1 VTSFERRLPRS
12 GIVLYSRELAP
23 SGHVVELLGDPEGVM
38 GRSAEQ
44 IRAISWAALVHAD
57 DIDRVAAEV
66 AELSPGEER
75 ALHYRVR
82 AADGG
87 SRTVRDT
94 MRRSEEAP
102 ETLVGVLWD
111 ASREGALRARVA
123 MLEERLGR
131 MHRTDSLGSLA
142 AGVAHDFNN
151 LLTTILSAAQLV
163 GTEEALSEA
172 ARSDLELIRDAA
184 ESGRRMVSQILRF
197 ASRGSRY
204 RGEMVDLGAA
214 IGDLATVLDR
224 TVGGNVSFDLEV
236 EPGLPELQV
245 DPAQV
250 DQIVLNLVVNARDAM
265 PDGGSVA
272 VRMGRMELD
281 EPLQAIGDELRP
293 GEYVVIHVLDTG
305 VGIAEER
312 REAIFDPFV
321 SSKTELEG
329 ATGPTGLGLPTVR
342 RIARGYGGAVT
353 VEGREGRGTDFGVW
367 LPVRARRSTALPDV
381 VRPGGGPVTH
391 RVLLVEDDPSA
402 RSAVTRAL
410 IADGHEVVAVG
421 SVAEAIR
428 VFDRASPR
436 FDLVVSDLL
445 LPDRS
450 GMELVE
456 AVHQRSPGLP
466 VVYISG
472 YGAER
477 VADRTRNPGEV
488 FLPKPFSLREF
499 SEAVTRA
506 MAGARAGR
514 RDDDAGS
521 RRASR
526 G

>member
-1 VTSFERRLPRS
+1 MTSFEHRLPRS
-12 GIVLYSRELAP
+12 GIVVYSREFAP
-23 SGHVVELLGDPEGVM
+23 AGRFVELLGDPDVL

-44 IRAISWAALVHAD
+44 LQSIPWRSCLHSDDVDRAARAVAD
-57 DIDRVAAEV
+57 LA
-66 AELSPGEER
+66 PGEEC

-82 AADGG
+82 ASDGT
-87 SRTVRDT
+87 SRMVRDT
-94 MRRSEEAP
+94 VRRSEDAP
-102 ETLVGVLWD
+102 ATLVGVLWD
-111 ASREGALRARVA
+111 ASEEGALRARVA
-123 MLEERLGR
+123 LLEERLGR

-163 GTEEALSEA
+163 ATEEALSDA

-184 ESGRRMVSQILRF
+184 ESGRRMVRQILRF
-197 ASRGSRY
+197 ASRGGRY
-204 RGEMVDLGAA
+204 RGEMVDLGTTVV
-214 IGDLATVLDR
+214 DLATVLDR
-224 TVGGNVSFDLEV
+224 TVGAKVSFDLDI

-245 DPAQV
+245 DPAQI

-272 VRMGRMELD
+272 VRMRRITLD

-305 VGIAEER
+305 VGVPAEH

-321 SSKTELEG
+321 STKGDDGGGE
-329 ATGPTGLGLPTVR
+329 GPTGLGLPTVR
-342 RIARGYGGAVT
+342 RIARGYGGGVT
-353 VEGREGRGTDFGVW
+353 VEGRDDRGTDFGVW
-367 LPVRARRSTALPDV
+367 LPVREARSTALPDV
-381 VRPGGGPVTH
+381 VRPGDGAVGT
-391 RVLLVEDDPSA
+391 RVLLVEDDPSV
-402 RSAVTRAL
+402 RSTVMRTL
-410 IADGHEVVAVG
+410 TGDGHEVVAVG
-421 SVAEAIR
+421 TVAEAIR

-450 GMELVE
+450 GVELVD
-456 AVHQRSPGLP
+456 ALHQRSPRLP

-472 YGAER
+472 FGAER
-477 VADRTRNPGEV
+477 VADRTRKPGEV
-488 FLPKPFSLREF
+488 FLAKPFSLREF

-506 MAGARAGR
+506 MAGARVGR
-514 RDDDAGS
+514 RDDEVGS
-521 RRASR
+521 RRTSR